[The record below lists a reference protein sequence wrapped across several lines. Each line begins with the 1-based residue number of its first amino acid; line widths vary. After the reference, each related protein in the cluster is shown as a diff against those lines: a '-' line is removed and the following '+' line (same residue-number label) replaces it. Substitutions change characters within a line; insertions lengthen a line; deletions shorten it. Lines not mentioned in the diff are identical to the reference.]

1 MLARQPGLAT
11 QGALVTLATLAVLAA
26 LGPAGA
32 DECVVSRRL
41 PLFGLRAGRK
51 SASEVA
57 AAGAAPASRQ
67 PGGACHMGRLARVA
81 ASNETE
87 QAWPTSTQFSTQMC
101 TRNAT
106 ALTCAELAQ
115 NASDACSAVQ
125 RLRVIAARAPADGAQ
140 DVAERH
146 PGASLCS
153 VCERQRFYHVSAE
166 RRHAA
171 APERGAHARGAAA
184 PRCLQ
189 CLCDVPGA
197 RGRARGRVRR
207 AGLHAPRRVPGLAA
221 EP

>member
-51 SASEVA
+51 SASEMA

-67 PGGACHMGRLARVA
+67 PGGACNMGRLARVA
-81 ASNETE
+81 ATNETE

-101 TRNAT
+101 TRNVT

-146 PGASLCS
+146 PRASLCS
-153 VCERQRFYHVSAE
+153 GCERQDVDEVLSRLIGAWPTGAGVS
-166 RRHAA
+166 
-171 APERGAHARGAAA
+171 
-184 PRCLQ
+184 
-189 CLCDVPGA
+189 
-197 RGRARGRVRR
+197 
-207 AGLHAPRRVPGLAA
+207 
-221 EP
+221 